1 MNRKWIAAL
10 SVGAGA
16 VLSLGAQVYAA
27 DAPGATDAPPCGK
40 LVGPS
45 ASGNGNAA
53 DAGFTLRNGEAVDFV
68 AGGRTTHGKLLVY
81 TEGQMFR
88 AYWQPQGGEEKY
100 ALANAGPNS
109 VRLISTTPQGTPTTD
124 GKPGITTQPMQVLS
138 CPQL

>member
-1 MNRKWIAAL
+1 MGTGAA
-10 SVGAGA
+10 
-16 VLSLGAQVYAA
+16 
-27 DAPGATDAPPCGK
+27 
-40 LVGPS
+40 
-45 ASGNGNAA
+45 GNGNAA

-68 AGGRTTHGKLLVY
+68 SGGRTTHGTLLVF

-109 VRLISTTPQGTPTTD
+109 VRLISTPPQGTPTTD